1 MIAIGSFSERAIRP
15 AGPERPARIRGGS
28 ASRGALAERSAREA
42 STGSGTLQ
50 NYLGRL
56 SPEPASTPAEAEAD
70 SAARSVLSGGLG
82 DVMSAA
88 GGLFFLREDGG
99 AGGGDDEGGGP
110 WALPTGGPP
119 GQPLDSPFRAEMERG
134 FGRDFGDVRLH
145 TDAASDSLSRQMG
158 ARAMT
163 HGQDI
168 FAQSGEVDTATDA
181 GRYVMAHELA
191 HVAQGLPGIHRL
203 PEDEAVPPEAAPTEA
218 APPKLSQAEMEQ
230 KAFRLIAQ
238 KLYGMK
244 KPSELYNFI
253 FQYFNRGVDVSGKHF
268 QAAPDIGVVDKMSNA
283 VIDNPA
289 LSAVSGL
296 AVAGVGGAAAAEN
309 MDGVM
314 GITGS
319 DEGYQS
325 GALGKVTNFV
335 GAGGGSGIA
344 GVLSG
349 IGGISESVS
358 AGGQLSAESKG
369 AEALSA
375 ALGEQYT
382 EEGNHIER
390 MNMASGIMGTLGGLG
405 GMASG
410 GVGLAD
416 SYTRDRAGKGEA
428 DKSGDPTKLSK
439 TGAGITAGGN
449 VLSAVSGIM
458 NTTKSGMSA
467 SADDKNA
474 QMAKNRIDIIGKRL
488 WEREKDSDKN
498 QRVQGLWSS
507 IYGDEG
513 KIKVDSAG
521 LNKALM
527 DAAKEG
533 GNPFTIEA
541 SRRDFSALTA
551 LSGQAVKADSR
562 HGNHRADAILQGIG
576 ALGNTIAS
584 IGNFMKMGGDNG
596 MLSKVF
602 SMAGMAVGLIGTIG
616 GMIKGLV
623 DNRKRHTQSEEA
635 RYGMGGPEARS
646 RAETVASTMKM
657 ISEAGAEEASED
669 TVGDAFAAAKSSG
682 VRFSELFGSLS
693 GSFTG
698 TLEDERKGMA
708 PKKGEAGPVTREAS
722 GALDDMSIMQMANG
736 IAGHMEGVKYIAK
749 PLD

>member
-56 SPEPASTPAEAEAD
+56 SPEPASAPAEAEAD

-88 GGLFFLREDGG
+88 GGGLFFLREDGG
-99 AGGGDDEGGGP
+99 AGGGP

-119 GQPLDSPFRAEMERG
+119 GQPLDSSFRAEMERG

-244 KPSELYNFI
+244 KPGELYNFI
-253 FQYFNRGVDVSGKHF
+253 FQYFNRGVEVSGKHF
-268 QAAPDIGVVDKMSNA
+268 QAAPDIGVVDKMTNA

-289 LSAVSGL
+289 LTAVSGL
-296 AVAGVGGAAAAEN
+296 AVAGVGGAAAAQN

-551 LSGQAVKADSR
+551 LSDQAAKADSR
-562 HGNHRADAILQGIG
+562 HGSHRADAILQGIG

-693 GSFTG
+693 GGLTG

-722 GALDDMSIMQMANG
+722 GALDDMAIMQMANG